1 MGGLTNR
8 IFVAGSFWFFVA
20 VVVLAPLPYGSA
32 HLWSYSLLSI
42 LTGLALLLWAIAAAL
57 RPDIYAVPARRYI
70 LPLLMLVGVLVW
82 LFVQGSPLTPAE
94 FHHPLWA
101 EVRPALTA
109 EDIRG
114 AISLNPDGTPEIL
127 TRLGT
132 YAVVF
137 WLAMQFGR
145 SAERASA
152 IFWAIAVS
160 GVLYATYGIWAFV
173 SGSGM
178 ILFSEKW
185 AYQLS
190 LTGTF
195 VNRNHYAVFAGM
207 GLITA
212 FGLAIRYL
220 KRDASGAFDSSRRF
234 LNSMEN
240 LSLSVFILTGICV
253 VTASALLLTKSRGG
267 VVFTGIGLVML
278 IMLLQAGGTLR
289 KRTSLGLVGG
299 MLAIGIVTF
308 VVSGGGLADRLAGQ
322 LFQSDRDQIHSVA
335 VEAIAD
341 APITGHGAGSFPA
354 LFHLYR
360 DADFP
365 AISPAF
371 ASAHS
376 VYLEFAAEAGLVAAA
391 LYFGMLL
398 LIVIRCF
405 AGTIQRHRHQVY
417 PAIGAASALLVAF
430 HSYFDFGPQIP
441 GVSVTFAA
449 ILGVAFAQSWPT
461 EGRVETG
468 RPRPRQS
475 RDR

>member
-1 MGGLTNR
+1 MAGHNTTR
-8 IFVAGSFWFFVA
+8 FAVAGAFWFFLA
-20 VVVLAPLPYGSA
+20 IVVLAPLPYGSA
-32 HLWSYSLLSI
+32 HLWSYSLLAI
-42 LTGLALLLWAIAAAL
+42 LTGLALLLWAVAAAL
-57 RPDIYAVPARRYI
+57 RTDIYAVHASRYWMPAVM
-70 LPLLMLVGVLVW
+70 LGAVLLW
-82 LFVQGSPLTPAE
+82 LFMQSSPLMPADL
-94 FHHPLWA
+94 HHPLWA
-101 EVRPALTA
+101 DIKSALPDRA
-109 EDIRG
+109 LHG
-114 AISLNPDGTPEIL
+114 AVSLNPDGTADIL
-127 TRLGT
+127 ARMGS
-132 YAVVF
+132 YAVIF

-145 SAERASA
+145 SSERAHV
-152 IFWAIAVS
+152 IYWAIAIT
-160 GVLYATYGIWAFV
+160 GLLYAIYGIWAYV

-207 GLITA
+207 GLITS

-240 LSLSVFILTGICV
+240 LSLSVFVLTGICV

-267 VVFTGIGLVML
+267 VIFTAVGLVVL

-289 KRTSLGLVGG
+289 KRTSLALVGG
-299 MLAIGIVTF
+299 LLAMGIVTF
-308 VVSGGGLADRLAGQ
+308 AVSGSGLTDRLAGQ
-322 LFQSDRDQIHSVA
+322 LFHSDRDIIHSVA
-335 VEAIAD
+335 LKAIAD
-341 APITGHGAGSFPA
+341 APLTGHGAGSFPA
-354 LFHLYR
+354 LFHIYR

-371 ASAHS
+371 ASAHN
-376 VYLEFAAEAGLVAAA
+376 VYLEFAAEAGLVAAG

-405 AGTIQRHRHQVY
+405 IGTLQRLRHQVY
-417 PAIGAASALLVAF
+417 PAIGTAAAVLVGF

-461 EGRVETG
+461 EERRSTN
-468 RPRPRQS
+468 QS
-475 RDR
+475 IDR